1 MSNVC
6 LAFKSITEFSHEYPL
21 PQALMGDDMTSLNIE
36 GYGWMN
42 ITIHGKNIRV
52 LGYYVPKLG
61 VTLLS
66 VKQHTKYQGCYF
78 HAVNK
83 QAVLAFPSF
92 VLYPSTQDEIQV
104 LFKPNTQDSSSTS
117 HFDQHSAIECQQ
129 SNINE
134 RITHHL
140 HVFPKSMKPYLPAD
154 KQVQFQK
161 TIHIQK
167 LVPNAKVPKQG
178 TKDSIGYHV
187 ASITD
192 ITIPPG
198 KICKVPTRLAT
209 AIPKG
214 LYLRIVPHSSLALQ
228 HLTVEGGGVVDPDY
242 RGKYVSFLK

>member
-1 MSNVC
+1 MSNVRS
-6 LAFKSITEFSHEYPL
+6 AFESITKFNQEQPL
-21 PQALMGDDMTSLNIE
+21 PQALMGDDITSLNIE

-42 ITIHGKNIRV
+42 ITIHGKNIRI
-52 LGYYVPKLG
+52 LGYYIPKLG

-66 VKQHTKYQGCYF
+66 VKQHAKYQGCYF
-78 HAVNK
+78 HAANK
-83 QAVLAFPSF
+83 KAILVFPSF

-104 LFKPNTQDSSSTS
+104 LFKPNAQASSSTS
-117 HFDQHSAIECQQ
+117 HFDQHSALEC
-129 SNINE
+129 SNSNSKT

-154 KQVQFQK
+154 KQVHFQQ

-167 LVPNAKVPKQG
+167 LVPHAKVPKRG
-178 TKDSIGYHV
+178 TKDSIGYNV

-198 KICKVPTRLAT
+198 QISKVPTGLAT

-214 LYLRIVPHSSLALQ
+214 LYLRIAPRSSLALQ
-228 HLTVEGGGVVDPDY
+228 HLTVEGGVVDPDY
-242 RGKYVSFLK
+242 RGKYASF